1 MFGLDACVRTI
12 NVDIRFAEPRL
23 CHSRLQSIKGS
34 LELYPTRLPVML
46 NHLQVLF
53 NIYLVTWKYRPWATT
68 MSYGHTVWSEPLKP
82 DQCLSD
88 NYHKCGGIQKES
100 IVL

>member
-34 LELYPTRLPVML
+34 LEKYPTRLPVML

-53 NIYLVTWKYRPWATT
+53 NIYLVTWKYRPWAHHYELWT
-68 MSYGHTVWSEPLKP
+68 YCVVEPLKP
-82 DQCLSD
+82 EQCLSD